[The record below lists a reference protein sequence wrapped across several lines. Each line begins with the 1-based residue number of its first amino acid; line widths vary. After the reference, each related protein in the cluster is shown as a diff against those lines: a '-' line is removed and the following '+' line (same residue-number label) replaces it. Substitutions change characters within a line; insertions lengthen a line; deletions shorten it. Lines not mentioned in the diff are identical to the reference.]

1 MILPVS
7 PLVELEALLVG
18 THEVRAVLIL
28 AGVPS
33 PIQFLSTFLC
43 AYVLSV
49 SLVTSVKLLGKLPY
63 SGACVL

>member
-1 MILPVS
+1 MLPVF
-7 PLVELEALLVG
+7 PPVELEAPLAG
-18 THEVRAVLIL
+18 THGVRVVLIV

-33 PIQFLSTFLC
+33 PIQFLSTVLC

-49 SLVTSVKLLGKLPY
+49 SLLTSVKLLGKLPY